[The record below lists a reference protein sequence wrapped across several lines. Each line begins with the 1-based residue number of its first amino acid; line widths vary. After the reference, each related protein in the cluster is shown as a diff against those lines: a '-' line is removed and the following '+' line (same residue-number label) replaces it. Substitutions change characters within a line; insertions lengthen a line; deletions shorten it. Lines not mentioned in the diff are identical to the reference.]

1 METATVYLSALRESA
16 AKETTDHGRAAY
28 IDATTKRSFATGK
41 HGHRCF

>member
-1 METATVYLSALRESA
+1 METATVYLSALQESLQ
-16 AKETTDHGRAAY
+16 KKQRIMEELFH

>member
-1 METATVYLSALRESA
+1 METATVYLSALQESLQ
-16 AKETTDHGRAAY
+16 KKHGRAAY